1 MPTRTAS
8 PISTKALVAQLRAFL
23 AELGSDFCFIGSEF
37 PVPVGNRDFALDLL
51 FFHRGLNCLVA
62 IELKVD
68 RFEPELL
75 SNRHMGRWKGLK
87 NRPTT

>member
-1 MPTRTAS
+1 
-8 PISTKALVAQLRAFL
+8 VAQLRAFL

-37 PVPVGNRDFALDLL
+37 PVQVGSREFALDLL